1 MFNGT
6 LIDSLVDCFW
16 GRRGGGGCDG
26 RQTHSS
32 FGVNG
37 AKISSKRLYF
47 IDHGFVN
54 VLGSYLAPES
64 ESNDIGN
71 SVR

>member
-16 GRRGGGGCDG
+16 GRGGGGCDG
-26 RQTHSS
+26 KQTHSS

-54 VLGSYLAPES
+54 VVGSYLAPES

>member
-6 LIDSLVDCFW
+6 LIDSLVDCFFFW
-16 GRRGGGGCDG
+16 EGGCDG
-26 RQTHSS
+26 KQTHSS

-54 VLGSYLAPES
+54 VLGSYLAAES

>member
-1 MFNGT
+1 MRRKRRSCNECRFDAQSFNRS
-6 LIDSLVDCFW
+6 I
-16 GRRGGGGCDG
+16 
-26 RQTHSS
+26 

-54 VLGSYLAPES
+54 VLGSYLAAES